1 MPQDGWGGHTGKG
14 VHMLGHKAF
23 SVSAAA
29 TRITTVPVSQD
40 LIWVG
45 VSADPHL
52 DGSSWPGGFLLPGQG
67 PASSRFPGHV
77 ELPDGGHRVWFSSS
91 LPPSNS
97 V

>member
-1 MPQDGWGGHTGKG
+1 
-14 VHMLGHKAF
+14 MLARKEF

-45 VSADPHL
+45 VSADLHL
-52 DGSSWPGGFLLPGQG
+52 GGSSWPGGFLLPDQG
-67 PASSRFPGHV
+67 PASSLFPGHV
-77 ELPDGGHRVWFSSS
+77 ELPEGWRHVWFSSS

>member
-14 VHMLGHKAF
+14 VHMLGRKAF

-52 DGSSWPGGFLLPGQG
+52 DGSSRPGGFLLPGQG